1 MDKKSIRK
9 TDRKTDRY
17 IVKEV
22 SKCADPDRQRD
33 GERKRE
39 GEKIRREGIGEIGST
54 RGEG

>member
-17 IVKEV
+17 ICEEV